1 MCDLLLRLGHG
12 EHVGLLQLLAG
23 HRARQTLGGGVVPPQ
38 QRLAER
44 NVVRAKE
51 LDEDLAWRALHGIA
65 ARALTRLDHP
75 SRPEGVTLQ
84 LRPQDGAEARTCHLF
99 AAAATA
105 QPRLQAGEALGRQR
119 GGLLWQVCPRRGP
132 RRSHSAPCSR
142 LGHASGRSVH
152 ATGSGPSKPSGGG
165 GGGGELSG
173 SDRYD
178 QPGGTVQ
185 LLARRVRRC
194 ALLGAIGPLPLFL
207 NHLPAVRHAS
217 RRQGRSAAARA
228 QLPLLRLLDVHRR
241 ALRAQ
246 PRRWARHA
254 SRRC

>member
-12 EHVGLLQLLAG
+12 ERVGLLQLLAG
-23 HRARQTLGGGVVPPQ
+23 HGHRALQTLGGGVVPPQ

-44 NVVRAKE
+44 MVVRAKE

-99 AAAATA
+99 AAAAAA
-105 QPRLQAGEALGRQR
+105 QPRLQAGETLGRQR

-132 RRSHSAPCSR
+132 RRSHSAPRSR
-142 LGHASGRSVH
+142 LGHVSGRSVH
-152 ATGSGPSKPSGGG
+152 ATGSGPGKPSGGG

-217 RRQGRSAAARA
+217 RRRGRA
-228 QLPLLRLLDVHRR
+228 QLLLLHLDVHRR
-241 ALRAQ
+241 AARAQ
-246 PRRWARHA
+246 PRRKARHA
-254 SRRC
+254 SRC